1 MGRLPL
7 VIADRKRLLTVGALT
22 NARVGL
28 ENHGGGLSTA
38 DSPRLPPRPCPRQ
51 GRRAGKRRRGRIC
64 GRRSRMPARRW
75 CHWQSRAADR
85 AVYLR
90 RPDLGRRL
98 SDESLRTL
106 DSLGSGFD
114 VAIVLADGLSAR
126 AVEKHAPVVL
136 GGLLER
142 FAASGRTVG
151 PVVFVRN
158 GRVAVGDE
166 IAAALAARMAIVL
179 IGERP
184 GLSSPES
191 LGAYLTL
198 APAVGT
204 PIRGG
209 TASPTSTT
217 GACGRRTRR
226 RPSRRWRRASAAT
239 RSAALLCPR
248 TMPARRR

>member
-38 DSPRLPPRPCPRQ
+38 DSL
-51 GRRAGKRRRGRIC
+51 GFLLDHARARDAVQASVDEAQLRAAVEDAGATLV
-64 GRRSRMPARRW
+64 PLA
-75 CHWQSRAADR
+75 SRAADR

-106 DSLGSGFD
+106 DGLGSGFD

-204 PIRGG
+204 PD
-209 TASPTSTT
+209 
-217 GACGRRTRR
+217 
-226 RPSRRWRRASAAT
+226 SRRNCISNIHDRGLRPEDAAAT
-239 RSAALLCPR
+239 VATLAESIRRHAVSGVACPR